1 LSGWIE
7 IRSPVS
13 KPVQAALNEED
24 AMHYLALATD
34 YKGTIADDG
43 VVDKPT
49 LVALVSV
56 REQIESFEPVSG
68 PLLNALIRLPFCG
81 SCMDLGTP
89 DVDQGEPPPL

>member
-34 YKGTIADDG
+34 YEGTIADDG

-49 LVALVSV
+49 LVALVSCV
-56 REQIESFEPVSG
+56 NDPLDARDKMRNLTSG
-68 PLLNALIRLPFCG
+68 SIAIMCPAC
-81 SCMDLGTP
+81 
-89 DVDQGEPPPL
+89 